1 MRISCRS
8 ILILGL
14 ALVLAAPAFGQR
26 QRGQGQGRGPGGPG
40 GGGIASLL
48 QNESVQKELKVD
60 KDQAGKV
67 TEAVK
72 TVQDQHA
79 DDFAK
84 LRDITNQDERRQKS
98 QELTRTVSEET
109 LKAVSGVLSADQ
121 VKRLKQIE
129 LQQAGLQA
137 FTRADVQ
144 KALSL
149 TDEQKDAIK
158 TLSDEAA
165 KKRQELSQGGRRQGG
180 GQGQSQFAAMRKEN
194 MEKVQKLLTA
204 DQKKTW
210 KDLTGDAFEIQRP
223 QGRRQQQQ

>member
-1 MRISCRS
+1 MRISGKS
-8 ILILGL
+8 ILVLGL
-14 ALVLAAPAFGQR
+14 AMVLAGPALAQR
-26 QRGQGQGRGPGGPG
+26 QRGQGGRGPAA
-40 GGGIASLL
+40 GGIAGLL

-72 TVQDQHA
+72 KVQDQHA

-98 QELTRTVSEET
+98 QELTKTVSDET
-109 LKAVSGVLSADQ
+109 LKAVSSILSADQ

-137 FTRADVQ
+137 FTRPDVQ
-144 KALSL
+144 KALNL
-149 TDEQKDAIK
+149 TGEQQDAIK
-158 TLSDEAA
+158 TLNDEAA
-165 KKRQELSQGGRRQGG
+165 KKRQELFQGGRRQGG
-180 GQGQSQFAAMRKEN
+180 GGQGQSQMTALRKES
-194 MEKVQKLLTA
+194 MEKVQKLLNA
-204 DQKKTW
+204 DQRKTW